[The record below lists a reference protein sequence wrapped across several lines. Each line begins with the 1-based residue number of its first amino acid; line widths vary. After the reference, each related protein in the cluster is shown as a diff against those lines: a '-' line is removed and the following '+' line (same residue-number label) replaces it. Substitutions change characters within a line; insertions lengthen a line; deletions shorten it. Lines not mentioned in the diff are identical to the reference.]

1 MREAIILECTEC
13 KERGYM
19 TTLDTKGGK
28 KLEIKKYCRKCR
40 KRVPHKSRKV

>member
-1 MREAIILECTEC
+1 MREIINLECVEC
-13 KERGYM
+13 KDRNYM

-40 KRVPHKSRKV
+40 KHQPHKSRKV